1 MAEHTPSQLLAQPE
15 DPHRST
21 PGRREREEEEE
32 EEGRASR
39 SQAATE
45 ELVEKI
51 DYVDPQR
58 CLRLRQKS
66 SKTVI
71 ESGQEGQAT
80 VDDGI
85 PLKRIQ
91 GPADVE
97 AFFNSIALD
106 RLLQVL
112 LNISNRI
119 TRFGILENDRQ
130 VSYLK
135 TSLEQSPTVR
145 AVVGIFERL
154 DQWITEIP
162 LDPTPQRFG
171 NKAFKIWG
179 HRLES
184 EAQNLHSQAGVIT
197 EYHKPIETELLHHFK
212 TSFGSFGRLDYGTGH
227 ELSFLAYLSILHLT
241 RILQPKEF
249 ILSGLIIYQKYF
261 NLCRRLQRVYNLE
274 PAGSKGVYG
283 LDDFFHVVY
292 IFGSAQLLYHPTIRP
307 SSILDEKLMSRVNET
322 EPGGGGGGLAESSSD
337 FLRREGLT
345 RSLFFEAVQ
354 NTLSLKTRPI
364 PKDSLPRA
372 TTTTS
377 SSTMRMEEQR
387 HEEGSEQQGLLDHSP
402 ILLNLATNV
411 KGWPKIYGGLI
422 KMMKGEI
429 FAKVPVMQ
437 HFWVAG
443 PTAVLPWLARPP
455 TIPGSLPLDH
465 QDQQHTDEPD
475 LDYINHY
482 RPLS

>member
-32 EEGRASR
+32 GGRARR

-119 TRFGILENDRQ
+119 ARFGILENDGQ

-135 TSLEQSPTVR
+135 TSLEQ
-145 AVVGIFERL
+145 
-154 DQWITEIP
+154 
-162 LDPTPQRFG
+162 
-171 NKAFKIWG
+171 
-179 HRLES
+179 
-184 EAQNLHSQAGVIT
+184 EAQNLHTQAGVIT

-292 IFGSAQLLYHPTIRP
+292 IFGSAQLLC
-307 SSILDEKLMSRVNET
+307 
-322 EPGGGGGGLAESSSD
+322 
-337 FLRREGLT
+337 
-345 RSLFFEAVQ
+345 
-354 NTLSLKTRPI
+354 
-364 PKDSLPRA
+364 
-372 TTTTS
+372 
-377 SSTMRMEEQR
+377 
-387 HEEGSEQQGLLDHSP
+387 
-402 ILLNLATNV
+402 
-411 KGWPKIYGGLI
+411 
-422 KMMKGEI
+422 
-429 FAKVPVMQ
+429 
-437 HFWVAG
+437 
-443 PTAVLPWLARPP
+443 
-455 TIPGSLPLDH
+455 
-465 QDQQHTDEPD
+465 
-475 LDYINHY
+475 
-482 RPLS
+482 